1 MSGAIGPILLANVE
15 KGNLT
20 SLKALL
26 DGRTRGAALT
36 ALLDARLEAANE
48 FTLLAYA
55 AWHGQADAVR
65 LLLESGASVGA
76 TSGSGSTALFIAC
89 QKGQLECARLVL
101 GAGAAVNKAMDD
113 GATPLFILRTGMA
126 TSSAPGCF
134 SLLARRSN
142 KPGTMV
148 PRRCTLRAATATS
161 RTPGCSS
168 APARRSTKPSTTA
181 PRR

>member
-36 ALLDARLEAANE
+36 LTALLDTRLVAAKE

-76 TSGSGSTALFIAC
+76 TNGSGSTALYIAC
-89 QKGQLECARLVL
+89 HRGHLECVQLLL
-101 GAGAAVNKAMDD
+101 GASAAVDQAKND
-113 GATPLFILRTGMA
+113 GATPLYIACQNGH
-126 TSSAPGCF
+126 TSTSPGCL
-134 SLLARRSN
+134 SMLARQGS
-142 KPGTMV
+142 
-148 PRRCTLRAATATS
+148 
-161 RTPGCSS
+161 
-168 APARRSTKPSTTA
+168 
-181 PRR
+181 